1 MTWVATAI
9 VGGALIGGYA
19 SNRAANTQA
28 QAAQQGIQAQEDAL
42 NRQISLNEP
51 FRQAGIASQNRLMTL
66 LGINSPT
73 TPAGGTPSEFVT
85 NPNSADFGKYARD
98 FGATDFQTDPGY
110 AFRLSEGMKALDRT
124 AAARGGLL
132 SGATLKGAEQYN
144 QGLASQEYQNAFNRY
159 QTNRAN
165 QLNPLMGYAT
175 GPGLSSTSA
184 DTSAVGNFG
193 NAAAAGYTGAANAR
207 ASGYVGATNALTS
220 ALGTGLNYSQ
230 NQALINRLPS
240 SNSLGYGGL
249 PSYGGG
255 YSNYSS
261 PDYGL
266 YSSGTRISGGF
277 GP

>member
-9 VGGALIGGYA
+9 VGSALIGSYA
-19 SNRAANTQA
+19 SNRAASTQT
-28 QAAQQGIQAQEDAL
+28 AAAERGIQAQEDAL

-85 NPNSADFGKYARD
+85 NPNSPDFGKYARD

-159 QTNRAN
+159 QPNRAN

-207 ASGYVGATNALTS
+207 ASGYVGGTNALTS
-220 ALGTGLNYSQ
+220 ALGTGLNYMQ
-230 NQALINRLPS
+230 NQQLINRLPS
-240 SNSLGYGGL
+240 SNSMGYGGAPIYAATPYSTNQ
-249 PSYGGG
+249 PSVGYDWGYG
-255 YSNYSS
+255 
-261 PDYGL
+261 P
-266 YSSGTRISGGF
+266 
-277 GP
+277 